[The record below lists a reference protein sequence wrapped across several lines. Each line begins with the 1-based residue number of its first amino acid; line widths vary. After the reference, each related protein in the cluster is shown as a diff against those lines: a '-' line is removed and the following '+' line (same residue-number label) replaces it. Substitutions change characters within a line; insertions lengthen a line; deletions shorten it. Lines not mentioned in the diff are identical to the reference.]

1 MNITSKQRSM
11 LKGIA
16 MKTDPI
22 FQIGKGSI
30 TPELTEAVREAL
42 EKRELIKIH
51 VLKNNAD
58 DKQQIA
64 EMLAERT
71 GSIVVQVIG
80 NMIVLFKYQRDADKR
95 KIELN

>member
-16 MKTDPI
+16 MNTDPI
-22 FQIGKGSI
+22 FQIGKGSV

-51 VLKNNAD
+51 VLKNNDD
-58 DKQQIA
+58 DKKQIA

-80 NMIVLFKYQRDADKR
+80 SMIVLFKYQHDAGKR
-95 KIELN
+95 KIDLN

>member
-1 MNITSKQRSM
+1 MTSKQRSM

-80 NMIVLFKYQRDADKR
+80 NMIVLFKYQHDADKR
-95 KIELN
+95 KIELK

>member
-16 MKTDPI
+16 MKTEPI
-22 FQIGKGSI
+22 FQVGKSSI

-42 EKRELIKIH
+42 DKRELIKLH

-58 DKQQIA
+58 DKQEIA
-64 EMLAERT
+64 QTLAERT

-80 NMIVLFKYQRDADKR
+80 NMIVLFKYQKDADKR
-95 KIELN
+95 KIEL

>member
-22 FQIGKGSI
+22 FQIGKGSV

-51 VLKNNAD
+51 VLKNNDD
-58 DKQQIA
+58 DKKQIA

-71 GSIVVQVIG
+71 GSIVVQHDRA
-80 NMIVLFKYQRDADKR
+80 F
-95 KIELN
+95 

>member
-1 MNITSKQRSM
+1 MTSKQRSM

-22 FQIGKGSI
+22 FQIGKGSV

-51 VLKNNAD
+51 VLKNNDD
-58 DKQQIA
+58 DKKQIA

-80 NMIVLFKYQRDADKR
+80 SMIVLFKYQHDAGKR
-95 KIELN
+95 KIDLN

>member
-16 MKTDPI
+16 MNEEPI
-22 FQIGKGSI
+22 FQIGKSGI
-30 TPELTEAVREAL
+30 TDEFAAAVSEAL
-42 EKRELIKIH
+42 EKRELVKLH

-58 DKQQIA
+58 DKNETAYALA
-64 EMLAERT
+64 EMT

-80 NMIVLFKYQRDADKR
+80 SMIVLFKYQHDPKKR
-95 KIELN
+95 KIEI

>member
-22 FQIGKGSI
+22 FQIGKGSV

-51 VLKNNAD
+51 VRKNNDD
-58 DKQQIA
+58 DKKQIA

-80 NMIVLFKYQRDADKR
+80 SMIVLFKYQHDAGKR
-95 KIELN
+95 KIDLN

>member
-1 MNITSKQRSM
+1 MITSKQRAFLRGKANDM
-11 LKGIA
+11 D
-16 MKTDPI
+16 TI

>member
-58 DKQQIA
+58 DKQQMA

-80 NMIVLFKYQRDADKR
+80 NMIVLFKYQHDADKR
-95 KIELN
+95 KIELK